1 MRSDIQKKNHQDL
14 KSLGHLNI
22 DIKKLPIMSYKARL
36 KSVYL
41 ISLLYKKVCMKLL
54 LPIDGSKS
62 SLNAA
67 KYVAKMAKNSH
78 SPVTVT
84 LVSVHDD
91 MGLGH
96 VKQFVA
102 KSVIDDYL
110 RELSEKELKAAQK
123 VLDAARVK
131 HNMAIKR
138 GHVSEEIIA
147 LANKDKVDMIIM
159 GAKGRSGFVDVLM
172 GSVAQ
177 RVSSSAKQPVL
188 LIK

>member
-1 MRSDIQKKNHQDL
+1 
-14 KSLGHLNI
+14 
-22 DIKKLPIMSYKARL
+22 
-36 KSVYL
+36 
-41 ISLLYKKVCMKLL
+41 MKIL

-67 KYVAKMAKNSH
+67 KYIAKMAKNSC

-91 MGLGH
+91 IGLGH

-102 KSVIDDYL
+102 KSVVDDYL
-110 RELSEKELKAAQK
+110 REVSEKELKAAQK
-123 VLDAARVK
+123 VLDMASVK

-138 GHVSEEIIA
+138 GHIADEIIN
-147 LANKDKVDMIIM
+147 LANKDKVDLIVM

-177 RVSSSAKQPVL
+177 RVTSSAKQPVL
-188 LIK
+188 LVK